1 MGCNICQN
9 KQTDS
14 VYEIVSTTS
23 KKIRREEAVSSLK
36 KGQLELEKSIFFN
49 EDEYRNDLYIL
60 INSIRQTP
68 SEFVPKVKS
77 MIENIYTTDKDKSFL
92 NYSSANTIH
101 TIRSIRSTRTI
112 EGKRISLNKGKV
124 EFEETILF
132 LNSLLPL
139 NKLIINK
146 DFEIDVEE
154 LKSYFIKNDS
164 ISINQSQL
172 SMIYLSKYKDLL
184 QKGYKIAGFHYD
196 FSPIDS
202 NLSLLLQI
210 VDDNNSNK
218 QRRSSLF
225 DLEVSCKY
233 FGISLFLIDDMVFS
247 LYFFGNDFE

>member
-36 KGQLELEKSIFFN
+36 KGQVELEKSIFFN
-49 EDEYRNDLYIL
+49 EDDYRNDLYIL

-77 MIENIYTTDKDKSFL
+77 MIDNIYTTDKDKSFL
-92 NYSSANTIH
+92 NYSSANTIN
-101 TIRSIRSTRTI
+101 TVRSTSTI
-112 EGKRISLNKGKV
+112 EGKRISLNRGKV
-124 EFEETILF
+124 EFEEAVLF

-139 NKLIINK
+139 NKLIVNK

-164 ISINQSQL
+164 ISISQSQL
-172 SMIYLSKYKDLL
+172 SILYSSKYKELL
-184 QKGYKIAGFHYD
+184 QKGYKITGFHYD

-202 NLSLLLQI
+202 NLSILLQI

-218 QRRSSLF
+218 QRRRSLF
-225 DLEVSCKY
+225 DLEVICKY

-247 LYFFGNDFE
+247 IYFFGNDLE